1 MNRCLLVV
9 TFVVVLV
16 MMMWL
21 PARTPAE
28 VFERTLVQ
36 DALSIRDGDHGAF
49 PELTATMAHH
59 LFEGLDALIQ
69 VPIDYRVRPYGADSK
84 VDAFNEID
92 RAAKRSTQTAWIRS
106 LKSYTLM
113 VLQRLAILITTTLA
127 LLPWILVLLIDGWTS
142 RRIREADYHA
152 PQPSLWTASLTG
164 QIAVIAFTIVMLFT
178 PGFSPLWY
186 PIFPI
191 ALGLLM
197 RVTMVTWH
205 RFL

>member
-1 MNRCLLVV
+1 MNRWIVIG

-16 MMMWL
+16 MTMWL

-28 VFERTLVQ
+28 VFERHLVA
-36 DALSIRDGDHGAF
+36 DALMIRDGNKIAL
-49 PELTATMAHH
+49 PELTATVSHQ

-69 VPIDYRVRPYGADSK
+69 VPIDYRVRPYGADSE
-84 VDAFNEID
+84 VDAFNEIG
-92 RAAKRSTQTAWIRS
+92 RAAERSTKTAWVRS

-113 VLQRLAILITTTLA
+113 ALQRLAILITATLA
-127 LLPWILVLLIDGWTS
+127 LLPLILVLLIDGWTS
-142 RRIREADYHA
+142 RRIREANYHA

-164 QIAVIAFTIVMLFT
+164 QVALIGLGVILLFT
-178 PGFSPLWY
+178 PGFSPVWY
-186 PIFPI
+186 PILPI

-197 RVTMVTWH
+197 RMTMVTWH